1 MTNDPN
7 PEAHRIAVER
17 LAPDVWLVALGGEH
31 DLASVD
37 ELRTS
42 LDRATE
48 GGSSA
53 VVDLSHT
60 TFIDSSVA
68 GLLIERAGAR
78 NGGPPAVALVVPQE
92 SFPFRVLRLLGIDEM
107 LPLHETRDEAV
118 RACVRA
124 APSESL

>member
-17 LAPDVWLVALGGEH
+17 LAPDLWLVALRGEH

-37 ELRTS
+37 ELRS
-42 LDRATE
+42 GLDRATE

-53 VVDLSHT
+53 VVDLSQT

-68 GLLIERAGAR
+68 GLLIERAAAR
-78 NGGPPAVALVVPQE
+78 NGGPPAIALVVPGK
-92 SFPFRVLRLLGIDEM
+92 SFPARVLGLLGIDRM

-118 RACVRA
+118 RACARA